1 MHNATEA
8 RLNRDF
14 LREYSTEASLRKYTK
29 DTAGN
34 GISYLLDHDYGD
46 IYLDFIEKCIPKPKL
61 RKGIRIWEFGCGGG
75 MNLVQLVSLLARR
88 GITLGCAY
96 GTDFSATLI
105 AAANQE
111 AKKYLTP
118 EQREKVHFCEAK
130 NENLVED
137 VTKALA
143 IPKESLL
150 GSFDFILG
158 VNTIRYCIRLK
169 TDEKCTKEIYDLL
182 TDGGVCVVIDM
193 NNKFPAFRSNL
204 TDWLTKE
211 KLAYY
216 LPTLEEYKRPFA
228 STGFELLRVNNFC
241 WIPHSAGPS
250 LTFVMRTLTPLLNA
264 VVPSCAMRSLV
275 VSRKNG
281 HRSNENAGRSGGSC

>member
-1 MHNATEA
+1 MREAVHSETEA
-8 RLNRDF
+8 RLNSDF
-14 LREYSTEASLRKYTK
+14 LREYSSEASIRKYTK

-46 IYLDFIEKCIPKPKL
+46 IYLDFIEKCIPKSKL
-61 RKGIRIWEFGCGGG
+61 HKGIRVWEFGCGGG

-88 GITLGCAY
+88 GIALECAY

-111 AKKYLTP
+111 AKKYLKP
-118 EQREKVHFCEAK
+118 EQRERVRFCEAK

-137 VTKALA
+137 LTKALG
-143 IPKESLL
+143 IPEGSLL

-169 TDEKCTKEIYDLL
+169 TDEKCAKEIHNLL

-193 NNKFPAFRSNL
+193 NNKFPAFRS
-204 TDWLTKE
+204 TIKDWLTKE
-211 KLAYY
+211 RLAYY
-216 LPTLEEYKRPFA
+216 LPTLAEYKRPFA
-228 STGFELLRVNNFC
+228 STGFELLRVDNFC
-241 WIPHSAGPS
+241 WVPHSAGPS
-250 LTFVMRTLTPLLNA
+250 LTLVMRTLTPLLNA
-264 VVPSCAMRSLV
+264 IVPSYAMRSLV

-281 HRSNENAGRSGGSC
+281 HRSNGV

>member
-1 MHNATEA
+1 MLSETEA

-14 LREYSTEASLRKYTK
+14 LREYSGEASIRKYTK

-61 RKGIRIWEFGCGGG
+61 QKGIRIWEFGCGGG

-88 GITLGCAY
+88 GIALECAY

-111 AKKYLTP
+111 AKKYLAP
-118 EQREKVHFCEAK
+118 EQREKVRFCEAR

-137 VTKALA
+137 LTKALG
-143 IPKESLL
+143 IPEGSLL

-169 TDEKCTKEIYDLL
+169 TDEKCAKGIYDLL
-182 TDGGVCVVIDM
+182 ADGGVCVVIDM
-193 NNKFPAFRSNL
+193 NNKFPAFRSTL
-204 TDWLTKE
+204 KDWLTKE

-228 STGFELLRVNNFC
+228 STGFELLRVDNFC

-250 LTFVMRTLTPLLNA
+250 LTSVMRTLTPLLNA
-264 VVPSCAMRSLV
+264 VAPSHAMRSLV

-281 HRSNENAGRSGGSC
+281 HR

>member
-1 MHNATEA
+1 VHDETEA

-14 LREYSTEASLRKYTK
+14 LRQYSSEASIRTFTK
-29 DTAGN
+29 ETAGN

-46 IYLDFIEKCIPKPKL
+46 LYLDFIEKCIPKSRL
-61 RKGIRIWEFGCGGG
+61 QKGIRVWEFGCGGG

-88 GITLGCAY
+88 GITLECAY
-96 GTDFSATLI
+96 GTDFSAVLI

-118 EQREKVHFCEAK
+118 EQREKVRFCEAK
-130 NENLVED
+130 NESLLED
-137 VTKALA
+137 LTKGLG
-143 IPKESLL
+143 IREESLF

-169 TDEKCTKEIYDLL
+169 TDEKCAKEIYNLL

-204 TDWLTKE
+204 KDWLTKE

-216 LPTLEEYKRPFA
+216 LPTLEEYKLPFA
-228 STGFELLRVNNFC
+228 STGFELLRVDNFC

-250 LTFVMRTLTPLLNA
+250 LTSVMRTLTPLLNA
-264 VVPSCAMRSLV
+264 IVPSYAMRSLV
-275 VSRKNG
+275 VSRKNS
-281 HRSNENAGRSGGSC
+281 HRSTGV

>member
-1 MHNATEA
+1 MHSENEA

-14 LREYSTEASLRKYTK
+14 LREYSSKASIRKYTK
-29 DTAGN
+29 NTAGN

-46 IYLDFIEKCIPKPKL
+46 IYLDFIEKCIPKPRL
-61 RKGIRIWEFGCGGG
+61 QKGIRVWEFGCGGG

-88 GITLGCAY
+88 GIALECAY

-111 AKKYLTP
+111 AKKYLAP
-118 EQREKVHFCEAK
+118 EQREKVRFCEAK
-130 NENLVED
+130 NEDLVED
-137 VTKALA
+137 LTKALG
-143 IPKESLL
+143 IPEESLL

-169 TDEKCTKEIYDLL
+169 TDEKCAKGIYDLL
-182 TDGGVCVVIDM
+182 ADGGVCVVIDM
-193 NNKFPAFRSNL
+193 NNKFPAFRS
-204 TDWLTKE
+204 TVKDWLTKE

-228 STGFELLRVNNFC
+228 STGFELLRVDNFC

-264 VVPSCAMRSLV
+264 VAPSHAMRSLV

-281 HRSNENAGRSGGSC
+281 HRSKKSERR